1 MFTNLDY
8 TLESARSAEFTRH
21 VHEARRPSHDSLAD
35 RVRRRRE
42 AARRARA
49 RHSSRPRLRAA

>member
-8 TLESARSAEFTRH
+8 TLTSARSAELTRQ
-21 VHEARRPSHDSLAD
+21 VHEARRPSHDSLAE

-42 AARRARA
+42 AARRARV
-49 RHSSRPRLRAA
+49 RRGSRPRLRAA